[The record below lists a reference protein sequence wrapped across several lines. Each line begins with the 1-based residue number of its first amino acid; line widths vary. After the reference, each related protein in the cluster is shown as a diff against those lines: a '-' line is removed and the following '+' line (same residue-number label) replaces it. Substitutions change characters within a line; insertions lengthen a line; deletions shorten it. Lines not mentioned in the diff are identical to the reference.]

1 MSLQRNQ
8 SLRQTP
14 LDSRQ
19 AIKLLLKAV
28 GGLIALLSI
37 ALLAPFVM
45 AVVSGEKE
53 QWTYLTL
60 SIIGLVVG
68 LVLFL
73 QPVGDAKLR
82 ARQVFLLTSLC
93 WVSASLFATLPF
105 IFAKPYLDFS
115 SAWFEAMS
123 AITTTGATVISGL
136 DDLPASVLL
145 WRAMLQWL
153 GGIGIIVMAMA
164 ILPFLQVGGMRLFQA
179 ESSDMSG
186 KFMPRSSHMVMAI
199 GRVYLIL
206 TAAVIGLYLI
216 GGMGSFDAFVHGM
229 TTIGTAGFSNYD
241 ASFGHF
247 SDTPFLVVTGTIFMV
262 AGALPFVLYIRL
274 LKRDFEPL
282 WKDTQVRAFVTFL
295 LIAIALITL
304 VQIAKGR
311 EFGDA
316 LMHTAFNVVS
326 VVTTTG
332 YATEDYG
339 SWGSW
344 SLMVFFYLM
353 FIGGCTGSTSGGM
366 KIFRFQLS
374 QLLLRKQFSQLIH
387 PNLVSVQTYQ
397 ERRVNDS
404 LLGSMVAFCFMYFL
418 LIAVIALGLS
428 LFDLDFLTAISGAAS
443 AVGNVGPG
451 LGEIIG
457 PAGNFSS
464 LDGGAKL
471 LLIFAM
477 LAGRLEIMTVL
488 ILFHRHYWR
497 H

>member
-1 MSLQRNQ
+1 MSRHASHLM
-8 SLRQTP
+8 RQAP
-14 LDSRQ
+14 LDNRQ
-19 AIKLLLKAV
+19 AITLLLKAV
-28 GGLIALLSI
+28 GGLIALLAT

-45 AVVSGEKE
+45 AVLSGEKE

-60 SIIGLVVG
+60 SIVGLVVG
-68 LVLFL
+68 LILFL
-73 QPVGDAKLR
+73 QPAGDAKLR

-93 WVSASLFATLPF
+93 WVCASLFATLPF
-105 IFAKPYLDFS
+105 VFAKPHLDFA

-123 AITTTGATVISGL
+123 AITTTGATVLSGL
-136 DDLPASVLL
+136 DDLPTSILL
-145 WRAMLQWL
+145 WRGMLQWL

-186 KFMPRSSHMVMAI
+186 KFMPRSSHMVLAI
-199 GRVYLIL
+199 GRAYLIL
-206 TAAVIGLYLI
+206 TAAVISLYLL

-229 TTIGTAGFSNYD
+229 TTIATAGFSNYD

-247 SDTPFLVVTGTIFMV
+247 SSSPFLVVTGTLFMV

-274 LKRDFEPL
+274 MKRDFEPL
-282 WKDTQVRAFVTFL
+282 WKDTQVRAFITFL
-295 LIAIALITL
+295 LLAIALITL
-304 VQIAKGR
+304 VQVIKGR
-311 EFGDA
+311 EVGDA

-339 SWGSW
+339 NWGSW

-387 PNLVSVQTYQ
+387 PSLVRVQTYQ

-451 LGEIIG
+451 LGNIIG
-457 PAGNFSS
+457 PSGNFSS
-464 LDGGAKL
+464 LAPGAKL
-471 LLIFAM
+471 LLVFAM

-497 H
+497 R

>member
-1 MSLQRNQ
+1 MQTSQ

-14 LDSRQ
+14 LNKRQ
-19 AIKLLLKAV
+19 AIKLLLKAI
-28 GGLIALLSI
+28 GGLIALLSV

-45 AVVSGEKE
+45 AVVNGEKE

-60 SIIGLVVG
+60 SSLGLIFG

-73 QPVGDAKLR
+73 QPAGDAKLR

-93 WVSASLFATLPF
+93 WISASLFATLPF
-105 IFAKPYLDFS
+105 IFARPYLDFS

-186 KFMPRSSHMVMAI
+186 KFMPRSSHMVLAI
-199 GRVYLIL
+199 GRVYLLL
-206 TAAVIGLYLI
+206 TAAVIGLYFI
-216 GGMGSFDAFVHGM
+216 GGMGGFDAFVHGM
-229 TTIGTAGFSNYD
+229 TTIATAGFSNYD

-247 SDTPFLVVTGTIFMV
+247 SDTPFLVITGTIFMV
-262 AGALPFVLYIRL
+262 AGALPFVLYIRFV
-274 LKRDFEPL
+274 KGDFEPL
-282 WKDTQVRAFVTFL
+282 WKDSQVRAFITFL
-295 LIAIALITL
+295 FIAIALITL
-304 VQIAKGR
+304 VQIIKGR
-311 EFGDA
+311 ELGGA

-332 YATEDYG
+332 YATENYG
-339 SWGSW
+339 NWGSW
-344 SLMVFFYLM
+344 SLMAFFYLM

-387 PNLVSVQTYQ
+387 PNLVRVQTYQ
-397 ERRVNDS
+397 DRRVNDS

-418 LIAVIALGLS
+418 LIAIIALGLS
-428 LFDLDFLTAISGAAS
+428 LFDLDFMTAISGAAS

-457 PAGNFSS
+457 PSGNFAS

-471 LLIFAM
+471 LLVFAM